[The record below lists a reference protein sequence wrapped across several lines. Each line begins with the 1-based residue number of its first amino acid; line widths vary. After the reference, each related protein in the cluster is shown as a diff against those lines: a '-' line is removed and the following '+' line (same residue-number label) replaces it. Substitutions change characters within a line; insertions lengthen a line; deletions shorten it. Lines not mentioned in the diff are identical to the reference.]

1 MLLKNGL
8 DYIFMSIINT
18 KDDIA
23 RRVKFIV
30 YIETAECY
38 DLKILM
44 VSTEFPPMH
53 GGVGRYCKKLVD
65 SLRSEGVDVFVAC
78 NENGKG
84 DYVGISP
91 NNKNNTEVLLKI
103 VKEVEPDV
111 VHVQYEHGLYGIHLH
126 PIKPRK
132 THTNIESF
140 YNECK
145 VPIVT
150 TFHSAYTFTQWM
162 RLVVPLNNRLF
173 GRPGTLLRMV
183 YDYWT
188 HLINYNSFNSLN
200 RQKIGLNKAGVV
212 FSKYLAKLIPGTTL
226 IYHGAEPS
234 CSPPLERNDARKAFS
249 LPEGENL
256 ALAVGFMT
264 ATKGWDIIR
273 KMKVPKGW
281 KIVIN
286 TSRNHYGREKLND
299 NFENKGVINLNRGFL
314 SDRDLSLLLY
324 SVDALVLP
332 YKVTSGSGVMY
343 DGLAHGL
350 PFISS
355 KLEFFKEFSDMKLGI
370 MVNRTPAEFSDS
382 LLKLKMNYKVY
393 KDAVVDQR
401 KQLLWKEVA
410 KKHIFLYNSIIDQ
423 ASPPLL
429 KINR

>member
-1 MLLKNGL
+1 ML
-8 DYIFMSIINT
+8 IINT

-23 RRVKFIV
+23 RRVKYIV

-44 VSTEFPPMH
+44 VSTEYPPMH

-65 SLRSEGVDVFVAC
+65 SLKSEGVDVFVAC
-78 NENGKG
+78 NKDGNG
-84 DYVGISP
+84 DYVGVSP
-91 NNKNNTEVLLKI
+91 NNKNNTKVLLKI

-126 PIKPRK
+126 SINPRK

-188 HLINYNSFNSLN
+188 HLVNYNSFNSLN

-212 FSKYLAKLIPGTTL
+212 FSKYLATLIPGTTL

-234 CSPPLERNDARKAFS
+234 CSPPLDRNDARKVFS
-249 LPEGENL
+249 LPEDENL

-286 TSRNHYGREKLND
+286 TSRNHYGREKLKD
-299 NFENKGVINLNRGFL
+299 NFENEGVINLNRGFL
-314 SDRDLSLLLY
+314 SERDLSLLFY
-324 SVDALVLP
+324 CVDALVLP

-355 KLEFFKEFSDMKLGI
+355 KLEFFKEFSDMKLGM
-370 MVNRTPAEFSDS
+370 MVNRTPEEFSDS
-382 LLKLKMNYKVY
+382 LLKLKMNYRVY
-393 KDAVVDQR
+393 KDAVVVQR
-401 KQLLWKEVA
+401 KELLWKEVA
-410 KKHIFLYNSIIDQ
+410 KKHISLYNSIIDH